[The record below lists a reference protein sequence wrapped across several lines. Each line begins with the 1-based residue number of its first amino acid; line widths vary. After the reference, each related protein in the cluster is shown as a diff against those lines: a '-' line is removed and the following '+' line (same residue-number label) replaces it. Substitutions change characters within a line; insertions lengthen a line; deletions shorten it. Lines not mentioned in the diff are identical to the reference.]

1 MCCVQVR
8 RLILPALVL
17 AAAGTV
23 AAGVVDAHSGV
34 KSSDPESGST
44 IDEPIDEVFI
54 EFGVEIAD
62 DVEIVLLDPDEE
74 PLPTETERLSDTS
87 AVGRFEPIEEEGTY
101 IARYLTTEPAAG
113 HLLAGAI
120 SFDYGDASSSG
131 GISARTWVG
140 VGALCLAIL
149 LIGAL
154 FSLMR
159 HRASQ
164 RAVDVDEETPL
175 TDTARL

>member
-1 MCCVQVR
+1 MFLVQLR
-8 RLILPALVL
+8 RLILPVLVL
-17 AAAGTV
+17 VAASTV
-23 AAGVVDAHSGV
+23 AVGVAEAHSGV

-54 EFGVEIAD
+54 EFGVQISD

-87 AVGRFEPIEEEGTY
+87 AVARFDPIEEEGTY

-120 SFDYGDASSSG
+120 SFDYGDASSG
-131 GISARTWVG
+131 GGMSARTWLG

-149 LIGAL
+149 LTGAL
-154 FSLMR
+154 FSVMR
-159 HRASQ
+159 HRAAQ
-164 RAVDVDEETPL
+164 RAVDVQEETPL